1 MSATLHRLVSQPE
14 LLGRIDTLRGGL
26 AAMAEL
32 FAQADEIPAPH
43 QVGDLFEIF
52 ALAAKDMM
60 GDAAPPG

>member
-1 MSATLHRLVSQPE
+1 MSATVHRLVSQPE

-32 FAQADEIPAPH
+32 FAQVEEGPPAH
-43 QVGDLFEIF
+43 QVGDLFEVF